1 MKRLRAHSINPDF
14 LNLWAGQSLAVLGS
28 QFGALAFPLVAIM
41 VLDVTPG
48 ELGLIYGV
56 GGLPWLLFG
65 LFVGVGIDRFRRR
78 PILIAADVAR
88 GLLIGWIP
96 VAAFLDVLTIEQLYV
111 VIFLVGTCSVLFE
124 TAYQSFL
131 PSVVARE
138 ELVDAS
144 GKLAVTESVTS
155 VAGPS
160 LAGVVIQITTA
171 PVGLIVDAFSYLASA
186 ISIARITDRE
196 TPTSKT
202 TTQPHMLASLRQ
214 GFAYLW
220 NLRIVRAFTLS
231 NATFMLF
238 FTVVQSVVFIFYAR
252 ELDLNAGIIG
262 IIFAIGNAGSL
273 VGAALASR
281 IGARSGPGP
290 SILLGSALRAAGTA
304 AIPIA
309 AIVPALA
316 IPILVIAQLVQAFG
330 WSIWSVHQGST
341 RQMLVADE
349 IRGRVNGSFLF
360 LVRGMTAIGGFLG
373 AALADSFGVHWTLV
387 IAALGVLAGTL
398 WLIPAN
404 LLAMRTLPDS
414 PEQIMIVIE

>member
-65 LFVGVGIDRFRRR
+65 LFVGVGIDRFPRR

-96 VAAFLDVLTIEQLYV
+96 VAAFLGVLTIGQLYV

-144 GKLAVTESVTS
+144 GKLAATESVTS

-160 LAGVVIQITTA
+160 IAGVVIQVTTA

-186 ISIARITDRE
+186 ISIARIMDRE
-196 TPTSKT
+196 TPPSKT
-202 TTQPHMLASLRQ
+202 ITQPNMLASLRQ
-214 GFAYLW
+214 GFFYLW
-220 NLRIVRAFTLS
+220 NLRIVRAFMLS

-262 IIFAIGNAGSL
+262 VIFAIGNAGSL
-273 VGAALASR
+273 AGAALASR

-290 SILLGSALRAAGTA
+290 SILLGSALRATGTA
-304 AIPIA
+304 AIPLA
-309 AIVPALA
+309 AIVPTLA
-316 IPILVIAQLVQAFG
+316 IPILIIAQLVQAFG

-349 IRGRVNGSFLF
+349 IRGRVNGSFLSC
-360 LVRGMTAIGGFLG
+360 
-373 AALADSFGVHWTLV
+373 AA
-387 IAALGVLAGTL
+387 
-398 WLIPAN
+398 
-404 LLAMRTLPDS
+404 
-414 PEQIMIVIE
+414 

>member
-1 MKRLRAHSINPDF
+1 MKIVRAHSINPDF
-14 LNLWAGQSLAVLGS
+14 LNLWTGQFLAVLGS

-48 ELGLIYGV
+48 ELGVVYGV
-56 GGLPWLLFG
+56 QGLPWLLFG
-65 LFVGVGIDRFRRR
+65 LFAGVGSDRFPRR
-78 PILIAADVAR
+78 PILIGADVAR

-96 VAAFLDVLTIEQLYV
+96 AAAFLDALTIEQLYV

-160 LAGVVIQITTA
+160 IAGVVIQITTA
-171 PVGLIVDAFSYLASA
+171 PVGLIVDAFSYLTSA

-196 TPTSKT
+196 VRPNKAM
-202 TTQPHMLASLRQ
+202 TQPNMLASLRQ

-238 FTVVQSVVFIFYAR
+238 FTVAQSVVFIFYTR
-252 ELDLNAGIIG
+252 ELGLNAGIIG
-262 IIFAIGNAGSL
+262 VIFAVGNVGSL
-273 VGAALASR
+273 VGAAMASR
-281 IGARSGPGP
+281 IGVRSGPGP

-316 IPILVIAQLVQAFG
+316 IPILIIAQLVQAFG

-341 RQMLVADE
+341 RQMLVADT

-373 AALADSFGVHWTLV
+373 AALAGAFGVHWTLV
-387 IAALGVLAGTL
+387 ISAVGVLAGTL

-404 LLAMRTLPDS
+404 LQTMRSLPDS
-414 PEQIMIVIE
+414 PEQNTIVIE